1 MPERKP
7 DSQKKVS
14 HGRRA
19 GDVPAP
25 ARERVDTEAEQAR
38 RTVAAR
44 EQERRRLAADLHDGV
59 GTNLAA
65 VKMDLSWIAR
75 ALPPGASSEMQLLID
90 AQQLLDD
97 TILNIRELCS
107 GLHPTLLDQTGLSEA
122 LATHCTRLSLR
133 TGLAIELDLDI
144 GDLRFEP
151 EIELMLLR
159 VAQEALWNCV
169 KHANATLVRITCTP
183 KGSRH
188 RFVVHDNGRGY
199 DPGQVGA
206 SGDGSGIGIPGM
218 RERALSVD
226 ARFTLWSTPGKGTT
240 ITVDF

>member
-1 MPERKP
+1 MPESKP

-25 ARERVDTEAEQAR
+25 ARERADTQAEQAR

-65 VKMDLSWIAR
+65 VKMNLSWIAR
-75 ALPPGASSEMQLLID
+75 ALPPGASSEMQLLLD

-107 GLHPTLLDQTGLSEA
+107 GLHPTLLHHAGLSEA
-122 LATHCTRLSLR
+122 LATHCTRLTMR
-133 TGLAIELDLDI
+133 TGMAIEIDPGI
-144 GDLRFEP
+144 GDLRFPP

-159 VAQEALWNCV
+159 IAQEALWNCV
-169 KHANATLVRITCTP
+169 KHSNATWVRIACAPT
-183 KGSRH
+183 GSRH
-188 RFVVHDNGRGY
+188 RFVIQDNGRGF
-199 DPGQVGA
+199 DPGQPGA
-206 SGDGSGIGIPGM
+206 SGDGCGVGIPAM

-226 ARFTLWSTPGKGTT
+226 ARFTLSSTPGEGTT
-240 ITVDF
+240 IAVDF